1 MPKRLTERIKP
12 DSIDEFVAAA
22 CERYSDG
29 IALAA
34 QARRTGAIYLFGYSA
49 EMVMK
54 AAYFRAIG
62 VSARTKLEM
71 GSHLWPAVTQAKQLG
86 VNWPK
91 HHNLHYV
98 QGWAELLVVTQKNLL
113 TTSQPPL
120 VSAYADPSFGQR
132 VTFHATTVQTLW
144 TESLRYHKNRAYE
157 FELRRMQSSVSWLM
171 TSLPQ
176 L

>member
-1 MPKRLTERIKP
+1 MPKRLTERLKP

-62 VSARTKLEM
+62 VSNRTPLGM
-71 GSHLWPAVTQAKQLG
+71 RSHLRPAVDQAKLLG

-91 HHNLHYV
+91 ENLHYV
-98 QGWAELLVVTQKNLL
+98 QGWGELLVVTQNNLV
-113 TTSQPPL
+113 TTSQPL
-120 VSAYADPSFGQR
+120 LASAYSNSAFGQQ
-132 VTFHATTVQTLW
+132 VTAHATLVQHLW
-144 TESLRYHKNRAYE
+144 NESLRYHKNRAYE
-157 FELRRMQSSVSWLM
+157 FELQRMETSVSWLM
-171 TSLPQ
+171 TNLPR

>member
-1 MPKRLTERIKP
+1 MPKRLTERLKP

-29 IALAA
+29 IELAA

-49 EMVMK
+49 EMVLK

-62 VSARTKLEM
+62 VPDRAKLEM
-71 GSHLWPAVTQAKQLG
+71 KVHLRPAVTQAKQLG

-91 HHNLHYV
+91 DNLHYV
-98 QGWAELLVVTQKNLL
+98 QGWAELLVVTQNNLV
-113 TTSQPPL
+113 TTSQPL
-120 VSAYADPSFGQR
+120 LASAYSNPAFGQQ
-132 VTFHATTVQTLW
+132 VTTHATLVQHLW
-144 TESLRYHKNRAYE
+144 NESLRYHKNRAYE
-157 FELRRMQSSVSWLM
+157 FELQRMEVSVGWLM
-171 TSLPQ
+171 TNLPR